1 MILDRVHA
9 FLFVGD
15 VENYWLP
22 WEALKTTDHRSKE
35 RGAKIKAI
43 EDYLGVFPDGNFLP
57 LSFRQR
63 VLFGTPLKK
72 LEFKL
77 SKVRGKTREIVEA
90 IETFRPWEEDVKDT
104 RLIKY
109 FILECL
115 SPFKRHSLKV
125 NSAGFEEVTGRKPSW
140 FVYILSWIFI
150 ISTLSFFVCW
160 IFAWGVYEGSA
171 VVSVWGAVLGTSLA
185 KDIFLVQIT
194 KTFVLYYLPAQA
206 MQPQLL
212 RIRQV
217 LGDISMSFIN
227 RTDDM
232 VEEDEERRRDADDI
246 SVVQHMSAACRASRS
261 AELSDLSSSWL
272 LRQVRVNITL
282 FISMILI
289 CDLTYP
295 LSLIPLPSIL
305 HLSSP
310 FTSHLPSCLSF
321 HCLF

>member
-22 WEALKTTDHRSKE
+22 WEALKSTDHRSKE

-77 SKVRGKTREIVEA
+77 GKVRGKTREIVEA

-125 NSAGFEEVTGRKPSW
+125 NSAGFEDVTGKRPSW
-140 FVYILSWIFI
+140 FIYILSWIFI
-150 ISTLSFFVCW
+150 VSALSFFVCW

-232 VEEDEERRRDADDI
+232 IEEDEELRRAVDDI

-261 AELSDLSSSWL
+261 AELSELSSSWL
-272 LRQVRVNITL
+272 LRQVRAYI
-282 FISMILI
+282 
-289 CDLTYP
+289 
-295 LSLIPLPSIL
+295 IPLYCFLPVFNLSIDFIEHHQL
-305 HLSSP
+305 YLLI
-310 FTSHLPSCLSF
+310 FIV
-321 HCLF
+321 

>member
-261 AELSDLSSSWL
+261 AELCDLSSSWL
-272 LRQVRVNITL
+272 LRQVRVHITPLYDTL
-282 FISMILI
+282 FI
-289 CDLTYP
+289 
-295 LSLIPLPSIL
+295 
-305 HLSSP
+305 
-310 FTSHLPSCLSF
+310 FTSITSLYF
-321 HCLF
+321 HMTLQVSYL